1 MGRVGKGVC
10 FIDCSFYS
18 SWSSTSSPESPEI
31 GPRKKEAR
39 RDNVPGRMCPQEKDG
54 QVTFAFLIVQLP
66 LWVHTAHLPEYHA
79 ARLCEKVFPIVILFI
94 SQLCDPGVFRPLC
107 VRRIS
112 LEILEVLV
120 SWNRSL

>member
-1 MGRVGKGVC
+1 MRVKMQWSPHAASILPGFRALCGFGTDLPALEVGVGRVGRGVC

-54 QVTFAFLIVQLP
+54 QVTFAFLIV
-66 LWVHTAHLPEYHA
+66 
-79 ARLCEKVFPIVILFI
+79 
-94 SQLCDPGVFRPLC
+94 
-107 VRRIS
+107 
-112 LEILEVLV
+112 
-120 SWNRSL
+120 